1 MATGSTL
8 VILAINVRV
17 VMENFPAFGKSAT
30 DLRIST
36 VSLSSSR
43 EIAVPSTPAITTPAV
58 PPPKTFQSKFRKKYM
73 L

>member
-17 VMENFPAFGKSAT
+17 VMENFPAFGKYAT
-30 DLRIST
+30 DLWIST

-43 EIAVPSTPAITTPAV
+43 EIAVPSTPAITMPRPAV
-58 PPPKTFQSKFRKKYM
+58 PPPKTFQSKF
-73 L
+73 